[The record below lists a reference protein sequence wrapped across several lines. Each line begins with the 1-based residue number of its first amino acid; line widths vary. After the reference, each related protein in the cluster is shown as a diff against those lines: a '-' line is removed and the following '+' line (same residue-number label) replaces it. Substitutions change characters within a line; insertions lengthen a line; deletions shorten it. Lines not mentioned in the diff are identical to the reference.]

1 MNNEQRTYRGL
12 IGETTQFYSP
22 RYVKTNDKMEYRLN
36 NRSADVKRNIDSHS
50 NSRTRKN
57 KRINF
62 NIDTEDINH
71 IPININRYNNI
82 NNINNYNRKKFFNMT
97 NV

>member
-1 MNNEQRTYRGL
+1 
-12 IGETTQFYSP
+12 
-22 RYVKTNDKMEYRLN
+22 MEYRLN

-50 NSRTRKN
+50 TSRTRKN
-57 KRINF
+57 KCINF
-62 NIDTEDINH
+62 NIDTVGINH

-82 NNINNYNRKKFFNMT
+82 NNINNYTRKKFFNMV